1 MDSVKVNVVLDKDA
15 PEKIF
20 ALPQVKGALTK
31 QASEIA
37 DRANQLGAGF
47 RTGIWHDHKTGE
59 TRGNTQP
66 NYGYTK
72 AQSSTKY
79 GSIAFVHPKNYSAMK
94 DNYLHDTMLKAM
106 G

>member
-1 MDSVKVNVVLDKDA
+1 MKVNVVLDKDA

-31 QASEIA
+31 EAGEIA
-37 DRANQLGAGF
+37 NRANQLSSGF
-47 RTGIWHDHKTGE
+47 RTGIWHDHATGE
-59 TRGNTQP
+59 TRGNTKP
-66 NYGYTK
+66 VYGFTK
-72 AQSSTKY
+72 AQASARY

-94 DNYLHDTMLKAM
+94 DNYLHNTMLKAR